1 MINTLHHTILSIK
14 KLPALLLALLL
25 FSSTYA
31 VAYEN
36 GITSTSSEE
45 KPFSGKLI
53 EYHDNG
59 NKKLEEHWELTGRAW
74 PSLNRKTYKAT
85 YYANGHKA
93 SETIYESGF
102 NKETNWH
109 ENGNKASE
117 TTYESGFK
125 HGVETYWYKNG
136 KKEIQRNFQ
145 NGIKVGNETKWY
157 ENGNKAIETNWK
169 GSSKSFET
177 LYYNNGQK
185 ESEVTYESRGKS
197 NTKITW
203 YETGQKK
210 SKHIG
215 KIGAYWYKDGQI
227 KSTTEIKTNQSQLET
242 TVETNYS
249 ENGQK
254 ITTFTYRHNKKEGYA
269 AEYDKNGDL
278 IKEYIYKNGIPEEIK
293 WALFG
298 VNNID
303 FFDQYFVPIIIIIIV
318 IIPFFFIKT
327 DPQVKSKRSAKDKL
341 VFWLFFSL
349 FLIPL
354 TWGDIFIF
362 FSLFSFVNYFSYY
375 AFNNSKMTAAE
386 IIWKYYARPLFAAF
400 IIFAGCSVLFF

>member
-1 MINTLHHTILSIK
+1 MQHIILSIK
-14 KLPALLLALLL
+14 KLPTLLLALLL

-31 VAYEN
+31 IAYEN
-36 GITSTSSEE
+36 GITSTSSEK

-53 EYHDNG
+53 EYHNNG
-59 NKKLEEHWELTGRAW
+59 NKKLEEHWELTGSAW

-85 YYANGHKA
+85 YYANGQ
-93 SETIYESGF
+93 
-102 NKETNWH
+102 
-109 ENGNKASE
+109 KASE
-117 TTYESGFK
+117 TTYK
-125 HGVETYWYKNG
+125 KAVRQKETYWH
-136 KKEIQRNFQ
+136 E
-145 NGIKVGNETKWY
+145 
-157 ENGNKAIETNWK
+157 
-169 GSSKSFET
+169 
-177 LYYNNGQK
+177 NGQK
-185 ESEVTYESRGKS
+185 ASETTYESRGKS

-215 KIGAYWYKDGQI
+215 KIGDYWYKDGQI

-303 FFDQYFVPIIIIIIV
+303 FFDIIIDFFVIIIDFFVIIIDFFVIIYYFFEQYFVPIIIIA

-327 DPQVKSKRSAKDKL
+327 DPQVKSKRSAKDKF

-354 TWGDIFIF
+354 TWGDIFIL

-375 AFNNSKMTAAE
+375 AFNNSKMTTAE
-386 IIWKYYARPLFAAF
+386 IIWKYYARSLFAAF
-400 IIFAGCSVLFF
+400 IIFAGCTVLFFVGMTGIFDPYLGSI